1 MEDTTTVMGG
11 MEQPMMTGNATY
23 ENNVPVASSAPAPVA
38 TTPCY
43 DDLFPALPESEP
55 PRFNNALSPAAQS
68 MRVGSSIVTQV
79 FIVPSGERKYDS
91 DKFGE
96 GESLRTCQAI
106 MKETNAH
113 IEISSGKDQSLTF
126 LVAGKLS
133 EVMEA
138 RRKILVH
145 FQTQA
150 SKTISIP
157 REHHRWILGKKGD
170 RLRELERSTATKIN
184 VPRINEESDAITI
197 LGTKEG
203 IEKAEHEIRTM
214 SDEQSRKALE
224 RFSVPKIYHPFVLG
238 PNSENLQKMMEET
251 GAKINV
257 PPQSVQKDEIIITGE
272 KEGVLAAKARIEAI
286 YKEMEKKCT
295 SVGVEVPRA
304 QHKYVN
310 GPRGSTIQEILKM
323 TGVSVEMPPSDS
335 PSETITLRGPQ
346 DKLGNA
352 LSVVYQKA
360 HSIRTNVL
368 ECPHWIHKYIIG
380 REGGRIKEFSV
391 QHPNVHVEF
400 SEDKIK
406 IDGPPE
412 QVEIA
417 SEELQKMVNDL
428 TGRLTFAEMT
438 VDPVHC
444 KHIIGKAGA
453 NINRMKEEYEVQIN
467 IDEKDAK
474 PIRIEGPAEGVAKA
488 KQELL
493 EKIAKWENEKEES
506 IIIDHRL
513 FKTIIGAKGESIRE
527 IREKHNQVQI
537 VFPGPNDK
545 SDIVKIRGMKEDVDR
560 CHKYL
565 TQYVKELQKNSCVM
579 EVPIFKQFHK
589 YIIGKGGA
597 NVKKIRDETQ
607 TKIDLPDEGDE
618 NEVILITG
626 KKENVKEARD
636 RIQKIQ
642 NEMANIVTEE
652 IVIPAKH
659 HISLIGPGGM
669 LINSIMEE
677 CGGVSIK
684 FPSLDSKSDKVVV
697 RGPKED
703 VERAKQQLL
712 ELASEKE
719 LSSFSVQIRAKPQH
733 HKFLIGK
740 NGASI
745 KKIRDKTGAR
755 VIFPGVNDQDNE
767 AITIIGKKE
776 HVEEAKVELEAII
789 KNIDNIVDDEIIVD
803 PKYHKHFVSNRGK
816 VLRRIEEECGG
827 MSISFPR
834 MDRDERSDRVAL
846 KGPKDCIE
854 AAKLRI
860 LEIVG
865 ELESLVTIECYIPA
879 QHHRIVMGRGGFKVQ
894 GITSEFGVN
903 IKFPERGSG
912 QHMAAVPMATI
923 VDEWAV
929 PTTENGGSGAL
940 PVEGDTSAGVA
951 EPEVN
956 GNGGEATPPATTVAE
971 PVHRTS
977 DLIRISGNKEKCEAA
992 RQALLALVPETEEI
1006 SVPFDLHR
1014 SLIGQKGRDVKELMN
1029 AYDVHIEMSPQ
1040 DKKLDII
1047 KVTGTKTAIAEA
1059 KIAIAERIKKLE
1071 EDRKDREL
1079 RSFEIKVEVDPAFHQ
1094 KIIGRRGVVINKIRA
1109 NHGVQISF
1117 PKQDDPQNSII
1128 TISGYEEKALAARDE
1143 ILGMVDSLSS
1153 VYKEEIRIDERVHR
1167 RFIGF
1172 RGKRLREIKE
1182 QFNVEVNF
1190 PRMEDPDKSL
1200 VVLSGTPDNVEA
1212 CRDYLL
1218 NLEEEYLQD
1227 VTAAPSAPTTFS
1239 QLMEDSMSQQHQHTN
1254 KQGFVVSGAP
1264 WERKTPNTQSLEDF
1278 PDFGG
1283 LGGPGA
1289 AAGNADSSSQAPINS
1304 AWNAKH

>member
-1 MEDTTTVMGG
+1 MEDSNAMMGA
-11 MEQPMMTGNATY
+11 MESGNNMTY
-23 ENNVPVASSAPAPVA
+23 ENNVGVAPGASSAPAPA
-38 TTPCY
+38 AAATPCY

-126 LVAGKLS
+126 LVTGKLG

-150 SKTISIP
+150 SKTISVP

-170 RLRELERSTATKIN
+170 RLRELERTTATKIN
-184 VPRINEESDAITI
+184 VPRISEESDTITI

-214 SDEQSRKALE
+214 SDEQSRKAFE
-224 RFSVPKIYHPFVLG
+224 RFDVPKVYHPFVLG
-238 PNSENLQKMMEET
+238 PYNENLQKMMEET
-251 GAKINV
+251 GAKINI

-295 SVGVEVPRA
+295 SVAVEVSRA
-304 QHKYVN
+304 QHKYVY
-310 GPRGSTIQEILKM
+310 GPRGSTIQEILQM

-335 PSETITLRGPQ
+335 PSDTITLRGPQ

-360 HSIRTNVL
+360 HSIRTTVL

-380 REGGRIKEFSV
+380 REGGHIKEFSV

-428 TGRLTFAEMT
+428 TGRLTFAEMA

-444 KHIIGKAGA
+444 KHIIGKAGS
-453 NINRMKEEYEVQIN
+453 NINRMKEEYDVQIN

-488 KQELL
+488 QQELL

-545 SDIVKIRGMKEDVDR
+545 SDIVKIRGPKEDVDR

-565 TQYVKELQKNSCVM
+565 TQYVKELQKNSFVM

-597 NVKKIRDETQ
+597 NIKKIRDETQ
-607 TKIDLPDEGDE
+607 TKIDLPAEDNE

-626 KKENVKEARD
+626 KRENVKEARE

-652 IVIPAKH
+652 LVIPAKH
-659 HISLIGPGGM
+659 HISLIGAGGM

-684 FPSLDSKSDKVVV
+684 FPSSDSKSDKVVV
-697 RGPKED
+697 RGPKDD

-719 LSSFSVQIRAKPQH
+719 LSSYSVQIRAKPQH

-767 AITIIGKKE
+767 VITIIGKKE
-776 HVEEAKVELEAII
+776 NVEEAKTELEAII
-789 KNIDNIVDDEIIVD
+789 KNIDNIVDDEISVD
-803 PKYHKHFVSNRGK
+803 PKYHKHFVSMRGK
-816 VLRRIEEECGG
+816 VLKRIEEECGG

-834 MDRDERSDRVAL
+834 ERDERNDRVTL

-854 AAKLRI
+854 AAKQRI
-860 LEIVG
+860 LEIVS
-865 ELESLVTIECYIPA
+865 ELESMVTIECYIPA

-903 IKFPERGSG
+903 IKFPERVSAQ
-912 QHMAAVPMATI
+912 QHMVAPT
-923 VDEWAV
+923 VDEWA
-929 PTTENGGSGAL
+929 PTTENGGNAGGVAG
-940 PVEGDTSAGVA
+940 VEGGDAGAAEVA
-951 EPEVN
+951 AVN
-956 GNGGEATPPATTVAE
+956 GNGEATPPASAAAE
-971 PVHRTS
+971 PVHRAS

-992 RQALLALVPETEEI
+992 KEALLALVPETEEI

-1059 KIAIAERIKKLE
+1059 KVAIAERIKKLE

-1079 RSFEIKVEVDPAFHQ
+1079 RSFEIKVEVDPAYHQ

-1128 TISGYEEKALAARDE
+1128 TIQGYEEKALAARDE

-1182 QFNVEVNF
+1182 QFGVEVNF
-1190 PRMEDPDKSL
+1190 PRMEDTDKSL
-1200 VVLSGTPDNVEA
+1200 VVLAGTPDNVEA

-1239 QLMEDSMSQQHQHTN
+1239 QLMEDSMSNQQQHAN

-1289 AAGNADSSSQAPINS
+1289 GNADSSSQGPINS

>member
-1 MEDTTTVMGG
+1 MEDNG
-11 MEQPMMTGNATY
+11 
-23 ENNVPVASSAPAPVA
+23 ASSAMGGVSGLIEAQMSGSSYEPNGPVGGA
-38 TTPCY
+38 VASTPCY

-55 PRFNNALSPAAQS
+55 PRFNNTLSPATQN

-96 GESLRTCQAI
+96 GESLRTCQTI
-106 MKETNAH
+106 MKETHAH

-126 LVAGKLS
+126 LVTGKLN
-133 EVMEA
+133 EVLEA

-170 RLRELERSTATKIN
+170 RLRELERSTSTKIN
-184 VPRINEESDAITI
+184 VPRISEDSDAITI

-214 SDEQSRKALE
+214 SDEQSRKAFE
-224 RFSVPKIYHPFVLG
+224 RFNVPKIYHPFVIG
-238 PNSENLQKMMEET
+238 AFGENLQKMTAET

-272 KEGVLAAKARIEAI
+272 KEGVLQAKARIEAI
-286 YKEMEKKCT
+286 YKEMEKKCS
-295 SVGVEVPRA
+295 SVAVEVSRA
-304 QHKYVN
+304 QHKYVY
-310 GPRGSTIQEILKM
+310 GPRGTTIQEILQM

-335 PSETITLRGPQ
+335 PSDTITLRGPQ

-368 ECPHWIHKYIIG
+368 ECPQWIHKYIIG
-380 REGGRIKEFSV
+380 REGSLIKEFSV

-400 SEDKIK
+400 NEDKIK

-417 SEELQKMVNDL
+417 SEQLQAKVNELSA
-428 TGRLTFAEMT
+428 RLTFAEMM

-444 KHIIGKAGA
+444 KHIIGKAGS

-488 KQELL
+488 QQELL

-545 SDIVKIRGMKEDVDR
+545 SDIVKIRGPKEDVDR

-565 TQYVKELQKNSCVM
+565 AQYVKELQKSSFMM

-597 NVKKIRDETQ
+597 NIKKIRDETQ
-607 TKIDLPDEGDE
+607 TKIDLPAEGDS
-618 NEVILITG
+618 NEVIVITG
-626 KKENVKEARD
+626 KKENVKEARE

-659 HISLIGPGGM
+659 HISLIGAGGV

-684 FPSLDSKSDKVVV
+684 FPSSDSKSDKVIV

-712 ELASEKE
+712 ELSSEKE

-755 VIFPGVNDQDNE
+755 VIFPGVNDEDNE

-776 HVEEAKVELEAII
+776 NVEEAKAELEAII
-789 KNIDNIVDDEIIVD
+789 KNIDNIVEDELTID

-827 MSISFPR
+827 MAISFPR
-834 MDRDERSDRVAL
+834 SDRGERLDRVTL

-854 AAKLRI
+854 AAKQRM
-860 LEIVG
+860 LEIVT
-865 ELESLVTIECYIPA
+865 ELESMVTIECYIPA
-879 QHHRIVMGRGGFKVQ
+879 RHHRIVMGKGGSKVQ
-894 GITSEFGVN
+894 AITSEFGVN
-903 IKFPERGSG
+903 IKFPERVVVDYQIPHFGDV
-912 QHMAAVPMATI
+912 AAQ
-923 VDEWAV
+923 
-929 PTTENGGSGAL
+929 
-940 PVEGDTSAGVA
+940 
-951 EPEVN
+951 N
-956 GNGGEATPPATTVAE
+956 GNGAPGESGGESTVGSEIVNGGASEQPVAPSE
-971 PVHRTS
+971 PVLS
-977 DLIRISGNKEKCEAA
+977 PADLIRISGNQERCEQAKE
-992 RQALLALVPETEEI
+992 ALLALVPETEEI
-1006 SVPFDLHR
+1006 NVPFDLHR

-1059 KIAIAERIKKLE
+1059 KVAIAERIKQLE
-1071 EDRKDREL
+1071 ADREDREA
-1079 RSFEIKVEVDPAFHQ
+1079 RSFEVKLEVDPVYHQ
-1094 KIIGRRGVVINKIRA
+1094 KIIGRRGAVINKIRA

-1117 PKQDDPQNSII
+1117 PKQDDPYNKNVI
-1128 TISGYEEKALAARDE
+1128 TIQGYEEKANAARDE
-1143 ILGMVDSLSS
+1143 ILAMVETLSS
-1153 VYKEEIRIDERVHR
+1153 VYKEEVSIDERTHR

-1182 QFNVEVNF
+1182 QFNVEITF
-1190 PRMEDPDKSL
+1190 PRAEDADKSL
-1200 VVLSGTPDNVEA
+1200 VTLAGTPDNVEA

-1218 NLEEEYLQD
+1218 NLEEEFLQD
-1227 VTAAPSAPTTFS
+1227 VSAAPTAPTTFS
-1239 QLMEDSMSQQHQHTN
+1239 QIMEDVSHANAN
-1254 KQGFVVSGAP
+1254 KQGFIVSGAP

-1283 LGGPGA
+1283 LGGGPAGGA
-1289 AAGNADSSSQAPINS
+1289 PSGAGADSQGPINS

>member
-1 MEDTTTVMGG
+1 MAGFLNYD
-11 MEQPMMTGNATY
+11 
-23 ENNVPVASSAPAPVA
+23 NNVLGAVSPSAPVVPA
-38 TTPCY
+38 TPCY

-55 PRFNNALSPAAQS
+55 PRFNNPLSPAAQS

-96 GESLRTCQAI
+96 GESLRTCQTI
-106 MKETNAH
+106 MKETHAH
-113 IEISSGKDQSLTF
+113 IEISSAKDQSLTF
-126 LVAGKLS
+126 LVTGKPN
-133 EVMEA
+133 EVLEA

-170 RLRELERSTATKIN
+170 RLRELERSTSTKIN
-184 VPRINEESDAITI
+184 VPRISEDSDAITI

-214 SDEQSRKALE
+214 SDEQSRKAFE
-224 RFSVPKIYHPFVLG
+224 RFNVPKIYHPFVIG
-238 PNSENLQKMMEET
+238 AFGENLSKMMEET

-272 KEGVLAAKARIEAI
+272 KEGVLQAKARIEAI

-295 SVGVEVPRA
+295 SVAVEVPRA
-304 QHKYVN
+304 QHKYVY
-310 GPRGSTIQEILKM
+310 GPRGSTIQEILQM

-335 PSETITLRGPQ
+335 PSDTITLRGSQ

-368 ECPHWIHKYIIG
+368 DCPQWIHKYIIG
-380 REGGRIKEFSV
+380 REGSLIKEFSV

-400 SEDKIK
+400 NEDKIK

-417 SEELQKMVNDL
+417 SEQLQEKVNEL
-428 TGRLTFAEMT
+428 TGRLTFAEMM

-444 KHIIGKAGA
+444 KHIIGKAGS

-467 IDEKDAK
+467 IDEKDSK

-488 KQELL
+488 QQELL

-527 IREKHNQVQI
+527 IREKNNNVQI

-545 SDIVKIRGMKEDVDR
+545 SDIVKIRGPKEDVDR

-565 TQYVKELQKNSCVM
+565 SQYVKELQKSSFVM

-597 NVKKIRDETQ
+597 NIKKIRDETQ
-607 TKIDLPDEGDE
+607 TKIDLPAEGDA

-626 KKENVKEARD
+626 KKENVKEARE

-659 HISLIGPGGM
+659 HISLIGAGGM
-669 LINSIMEE
+669 LINAIMEE

-684 FPSLDSKSDKVVV
+684 FPSSDSKSDKVIV

-703 VERAKQQLL
+703 VERAKWQLL
-712 ELASEKE
+712 ELSSEKE

-755 VIFPGVNDQDNE
+755 VIFPGVNDEDNE

-776 HVEEAKVELEAII
+776 NVEEAKAELEAII
-789 KNIDNIVDDEIIVD
+789 KNIDNIVEDELSMD
-803 PKYHKHFVSNRGK
+803 PKFHKHFVSNRGK
-816 VLRRIEEECGG
+816 VLKRIEEECGG

-834 MDRDERSDRVAL
+834 SDRGERPDRVTL

-854 AAKLRI
+854 TAKQRM

-865 ELESLVTIECYIPA
+865 ELESMVTIECFIPA
-879 QHHRIVMGRGGFKVQ
+879 RHHRIVMGKGGSKVQ

-903 IKFPERGSG
+903 IKFPERGTSVSYHE
-912 QHMAAVPMATI
+912 QHHPMPVDVP
-923 VDEWAV
+923 
-929 PTTENGGSGAL
+929 NQ
-940 PVEGDTSAGVA
+940 
-951 EPEVN
+951 N
-956 GNGGEATPPATTVAE
+956 GNGDGAPDGGETGNIVNGGAE
-971 PVHRTS
+971 PVPKEPVHS
-977 DLIRISGNKEKCEAA
+977 VADLIRISGNKERCEQAKE
-992 RQALLALVPETEEI
+992 ALLALVPETEEI
-1006 SVPFDLHR
+1006 NVPFDLHR

-1029 AYDVHIEMSPQ
+1029 TYDVHIEMSPQ

-1059 KIAIAERIKKLE
+1059 KEAIAERIKVLE
-1071 EDRKDREL
+1071 AEREDREA
-1079 RSFEIKVEVDPAFHQ
+1079 RSFEIKVEVDPTYHQ
-1094 KIIGRRGVVINKIRA
+1094 KIIGRRGAVVNKIRA

-1117 PKQDDPQNSII
+1117 PKQDDPYNKSVI
-1128 TISGYEEKALAARDE
+1128 TIQGYEEKAKAARDE
-1143 ILGMVDSLSS
+1143 ILGMVETLSS
-1153 VYKEEIRIDERVHR
+1153 VYKEEMSIDERTHR

-1182 QFNVEVNF
+1182 QFNVEITF
-1190 PRMEDPDKSL
+1190 PRPEDPDKSL
-1200 VVLSGTPDNVEA
+1200 VILAGTPDNVES

-1218 NLEEEYLQD
+1218 NLEEEFLQD
-1227 VTAAPSAPTTFS
+1227 VSAAPTQPTTFS
-1239 QLMEDSMSQQHQHTN
+1239 QIMEDMTNQNTHAN
-1254 KQGFVVSGAP
+1254 KQGFIVSGAP
-1264 WERKTPNTQSLEDF
+1264 WERKTPNTQSLVDF

-1283 LGGPGA
+1283 LGGAGGA
-1289 AAGNADSSSQAPINS
+1289 ASSDQQGQQQQQQGQQGPINS

>member
-1 MEDTTTVMGG
+1 MEDTTTAASSAMGG
-11 MEQPMMTGNATY
+11 MMEPQMSSPSY
-23 ENNVPVASSAPAPVA
+23 EPNGPGAGGAVAS
-38 TTPCY
+38 TPCY

-55 PRFNNALSPAAQS
+55 PRFNNTLSPATQN

-96 GESLRTCQAI
+96 GESLRTCQTI
-106 MKETNAH
+106 MKETHAH

-126 LVAGKLS
+126 LVTGKLN
-133 EVMEA
+133 EVLEA

-170 RLRELERSTATKIN
+170 RLRELERSTSTKIN
-184 VPRINEESDAITI
+184 VPRISEDSDAITI

-214 SDEQSRKALE
+214 SDEQSRKAFE
-224 RFSVPKIYHPFVLG
+224 RFNVPKIYHPFVIG
-238 PNSENLQKMMEET
+238 AFGENLQKMTAET

-272 KEGVLAAKARIEAI
+272 KEGVLQAKARIEAI
-286 YKEMEKKCT
+286 YKEMEKKCS
-295 SVGVEVPRA
+295 SVAVEVSRA
-304 QHKYVN
+304 QHKYVY
-310 GPRGSTIQEILKM
+310 GPRGTTIQEILQM

-335 PSETITLRGPQ
+335 PSDTITLRGPQ

-368 ECPHWIHKYIIG
+368 ECPQWIHKYIIG
-380 REGGRIKEFSV
+380 REGSLIKEFSV

-400 SEDKIK
+400 NEDKIK

-417 SEELQKMVNDL
+417 SEQLQAKVNELSA
-428 TGRLTFAEMT
+428 RLTFAEMM

-444 KHIIGKAGA
+444 KHIIGKAGS

-488 KQELL
+488 QQELL

-545 SDIVKIRGMKEDVDR
+545 SDIVKIRGPKEDVDR

-565 TQYVKELQKNSCVM
+565 AQYVKELQKSSFMM

-597 NVKKIRDETQ
+597 NIKKIRDETQ
-607 TKIDLPDEGDE
+607 TKIDLPAEGDS
-618 NEVILITG
+618 NEVIVITG
-626 KKENVKEARD
+626 KKENVKEARE

-659 HISLIGPGGM
+659 HISLIGAGGM

-684 FPSLDSKSDKVVV
+684 FPSSDSKSDKVIV

-712 ELASEKE
+712 ELSSEKE

-755 VIFPGVNDQDNE
+755 VIFPGVNDEDNE

-776 HVEEAKVELEAII
+776 NVEEAKAELEAII
-789 KNIDNIVDDEIIVD
+789 KNIDNIVEDELTID

-827 MSISFPR
+827 MAISFPR
-834 MDRDERSDRVAL
+834 SDRGERLDRVTL

-854 AAKLRI
+854 AAKQRM
-860 LEIVG
+860 LEIVT
-865 ELESLVTIECYIPA
+865 ELESMVTIECYIPA
-879 QHHRIVMGRGGFKVQ
+879 RHHRIVMGKGGSKVQ
-894 GITSEFGVN
+894 AITSEFGVN
-903 IKFPERGSG
+903 IKFPERVVVDYQIPHFGDV
-912 QHMAAVPMATI
+912 AAQ
-923 VDEWAV
+923 
-929 PTTENGGSGAL
+929 
-940 PVEGDTSAGVA
+940 
-951 EPEVN
+951 N
-956 GNGGEATPPATTVAE
+956 GNGAPGESGAEAEIVNGGATEQPVAPSE
-971 PVHRTS
+971 PVHS
-977 DLIRISGNKEKCEAA
+977 PADLIRISGNQERCEQAKE
-992 RQALLALVPETEEI
+992 ALLALVPETEEI
-1006 SVPFDLHR
+1006 NVPFDLHR

-1059 KIAIAERIKKLE
+1059 KVAIAERIKQLE
-1071 EDRKDREL
+1071 ADREDREA
-1079 RSFEIKVEVDPAFHQ
+1079 RSFEVKLEVDPVYHQ
-1094 KIIGRRGVVINKIRA
+1094 KIIGRRGAVINKIRA

-1117 PKQDDPQNSII
+1117 PKQDDPYNKNVI
-1128 TISGYEEKALAARDE
+1128 TIQGYEEKANAARDE
-1143 ILGMVDSLSS
+1143 ILAMVETLSS
-1153 VYKEEIRIDERVHR
+1153 VYKEEVSIDERTHR

-1182 QFNVEVNF
+1182 QFNVEITF
-1190 PRMEDPDKSL
+1190 PRAEDADKSL
-1200 VVLSGTPDNVEA
+1200 VTLAGTPDNVEA

-1218 NLEEEYLQD
+1218 NLEEEFLQD
-1227 VTAAPSAPTTFS
+1227 VSAAPTAPTTFS
-1239 QLMEDSMSQQHQHTN
+1239 QIMEDVSHANAN
-1254 KQGFVVSGAP
+1254 KQGFIVSGAP

-1283 LGGPGA
+1283 LGGGPAAGGAPSGPGA
-1289 AAGNADSSSQAPINS
+1289 DSQGPINS